1 MAFRRAQ
8 FVISVLI
15 AGILLLILYCF
26 YITAQYS
33 NAIVGLEREQLQNE
47 SLLAEKL
54 SVEKNLF
61 KASRSLNVLKMSQ
74 ADLSSRLAKKGARLR
89 EEVKLSESL
98 EQKIDT
104 LHQRLIQF
112 VNERS
117 TSEKELN
124 LLRSRNSD
132 LLSRQMH
139 LHDSLLLMS
148 ASMNRLKFKKQT
160 KQMFIDKTIVT
171 ATKRMSKR
179 LTIRAG
185 RTKQLQVS
193 VNIPQ
198 NLTGLHF
205 SLNGPDGFIDD
216 EKSGR
221 LSYSLINNSGIQTA
235 SLAKFVG
242 PSKEDQ
248 TIEVTYIPTDKLK
261 QGIYEFS
268 VFNDDGYVGSTSIR
282 LK

>member
-1 MAFRRAQ
+1 MAFRRGQ
-8 FVISVLI
+8 FVILGLT
-15 AGILLLILYCF
+15 AGILLLIMYCI

-104 LHQRLIQF
+104 LHQRLTQF

-117 TSEKELN
+117 TSKKELS
-124 LLRSRNSD
+124 LLRSNNSD

-139 LHDSLLLMS
+139 LLDSLLMMS

-179 LTIRAG
+179 LTIRAR

-221 LSYSLINNSGIQTA
+221 LSYSRMNNSGIQTA

-242 PSKEDQ
+242 TSKEDQ
-248 TIEVTYIPTDKLK
+248 TIEVTYIPTETLK
-261 QGIYEFS
+261 PGIYEFR
-268 VFNDDGYVGSTSIR
+268 VFNDDGYVGSTSIK